1 MRVVI
6 KANLVSAMKP
16 EKAATTHP
24 ALLSALTHLLREK
37 GAHVVIGDSPGGTY
51 AAPHFGHQGIIR
63 YSFQMKIGSGGSFF
77 RFIHSQP
84 STV

>member
-1 MRVVI
+1 MDDKHIVAQARRG
-6 KANLVSAMKP
+6 
-16 EKAATTHP
+16 E
-24 ALLSALTHLLREK
+24 LSAFEELVTRYEK
-37 GAHVVIGDSPGGTY
+37 RVY
-51 AAPHFGHQGIIR
+51 APHFGHQGIIR